1 MKTRI
6 FITTLFVLPLTVLWS
21 CNVLDHD
28 PELNITDDQA
38 FVSRASTEAA
48 LTGAYSRLQNN
59 SYYGRDYV
67 AFGYLSADNVE
78 WSGSFNFYQ
87 QIDANSL
94 TADNNTVNSTWR
106 AIYSAINSANHII
119 SKVQSVDDPV
129 FSQQEKDRIQGEA
142 HFIRALAYF
151 DLARAWGGVP
161 LVLDYTR
168 SPDDDLGNGRSS
180 LEDTYAQVLS
190 DLEAAE
196 SLLPGEVNRNRATR
210 HSAEALRAR
219 LHLYLEQWEDAEEY
233 AARVIDNPA
242 YELVQ
247 PYSEFIQNKNTS
259 ESVLELAYDNANRN
273 NHNGYF
279 LPASLG
285 GRLEWRPTDELVNL
299 LSDPETGGSRD
310 VLVDN
315 SNGVTYGALYF
326 RNSTGDDPAYIL
338 RVAELYLIRAEAR
351 AQLNNLDGS
360 ADDLN
365 AVRNRAG
372 LSDTDAVTR
381 EELLLAIEQERRVEF
396 ALEGHRWFDLVRTG
410 RAGEVLGVN
419 DTNRWLLPIP
429 VSDLN
434 ADPDL
439 VQNPGY

>member
-1 MKTRI
+1 MEKTNI
-6 FITTLFVLPLTVLWS
+6 FTILLILSLTFLWS
-21 CNVLDHD
+21 CNVLDYD
-28 PELNITDDQA
+28 PELNITDEQA
-38 FVSRASTEAA
+38 FVNRASAEAA

-94 TADNNTVNSTWR
+94 TADNSTVNSTWS
-106 AIYSAINSANHII
+106 AIYSTINSANHII
-119 SKVQSVDDPV
+119 AKVQSVDDPV
-129 FSQQEKDRIQGEA
+129 FLQQEKDRIQGEA
-142 HFIRALAYF
+142 YFIRALAYF

-161 LVLDYTR
+161 LVLDFTR
-168 SPDDDLGNGRSS
+168 SPDDGTGIGRST
-180 LEDTYAQVLS
+180 LEETYARVLS
-190 DLEAAE
+190 DLEEAQR
-196 SLLPGEVNRNRATR
+196 LLPTEVNRNRATR

-219 LHLYLEQWEDAEEY
+219 LHLYLGEWAEAEDY
-233 AARVIDNPA
+233 ATRVIDNPA

-247 PYSEFIQNKNTS
+247 PFSEFIQNKNST

-279 LPASLG
+279 LPSSLG
-285 GRLEWRPTDELVNL
+285 GRLEWKPTENLVNL
-299 LSDPETGGSRD
+299 LRDPNTGGNRKA
-310 VLVDN
+310 LIEN
-315 SNGVTYGALYF
+315 ANGVTYGALYF
-326 RNSTGDDPAYIL
+326 RSGTGDDPAYIL

-351 AQLNNLDGS
+351 AHQNNLEG
-360 ADDLN
+360 AIEDLD

-372 LSDTDAVTR
+372 LGNTNASNR
-381 EELLLAIEQERRVEF
+381 QELLLAIEQERRLEF

-410 RAGEVLGVN
+410 RAGDILGLN

-429 VSDLN
+429 ESDLN